1 MFSKVADI
9 LFPQYDMNFKMSLQ
23 LSIFYPRGNV
33 KKFEMTVH
41 SFPALKR
48 VKFSY
53 LFGLPDKT
61 VDNHSLFFQSIYQ
74 VLTIFKAIL
83 LFLINMKPYSDLV
96 LGGIV
101 MSS

>member
-9 LFPQYDMNFKMSLQ
+9 LFPQYDMKFKMSLQ
-23 LSIFYPRGNV
+23 LSIFDPRGNV

-61 VDNHSLFFQSIYQ
+61 VDNHSLFSKVFIK
-74 VLTIFKAIL
+74 FL
-83 LFLINMKPYSDLV
+83 LYSRLFYY
-96 LGGIV
+96 
-101 MSS
+101 S